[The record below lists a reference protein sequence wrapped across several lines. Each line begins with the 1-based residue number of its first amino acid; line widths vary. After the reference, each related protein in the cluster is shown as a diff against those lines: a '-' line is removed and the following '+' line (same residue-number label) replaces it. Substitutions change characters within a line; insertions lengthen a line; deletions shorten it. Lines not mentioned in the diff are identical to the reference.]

1 MILARMLLLDDL
13 SKPSNGH
20 NMSEVSPILARVRD
34 FLPQIAAANEAL
46 SNVQCPSSGIDIVN
60 VQDDQHS
67 DESDT
72 ESGIER
78 EDTDQPHIEIDVS
91 VFKDGNKNSSRSS
104 DSSSSEDSEV
114 DGGLPKAFR
123 TSREDDEINSVAKK
137 QKARKRKLIEEVEE
151 G

>member
-78 EDTDQPHIEIDVS
+78 EDVCCLF
-91 VFKDGNKNSSRSS
+91 VCLLF
-104 DSSSSEDSEV
+104 
-114 DGGLPKAFR
+114 
-123 TSREDDEINSVAKK
+123 
-137 QKARKRKLIEEVEE
+137 LISANL
-151 G
+151 